1 MRASKQ
7 AKGATEKNRSVI
19 RWKRER
25 ESKPGSVRFHII
37 VEFSP
42 LLYYIDIWRRI
53 NRTAKK
59 MELKVAKSH
68 NLFHTSEKNV
78 L

>member
-1 MRASKQ
+1 MCVRASKQ
-7 AKGATEKNRSVI
+7 GVQQKKIGRSVI

-25 ESKPGSVRFHII
+25 ESKPGSVCFHII

-53 NRTAKK
+53 NRTAK
-59 MELKVAKSH
+59 MELKVAKSQ
-68 NLFHTSEKNV
+68 
-78 L
+78 